1 MIRRVSERSCDMRKF
16 TVRIT
21 SIFLLL
27 TLIFLSA
34 VHASAAE
41 RLRGDTDGDGQV
53 TILDATAIQRL
64 LASIITDDDVT
75 ISKYGDVDGDGL
87 TIMDATAIQRYLAGF
102 DNEHHIGEPFDGTEK
117 PVVVINGNSITV
129 DGVKFD
135 VSGVPDEY
143 TVNSPNE
150 AYKMFVIPHSGTII
164 PEYCMIQVNNGEY
177 DLKVDYTDERF
188 KENYLTVKN
197 DKPALGYDCLVR
209 NEKGEEA
216 AWIYAHYSSS
226 YAYPFRA
233 EICAL
238 KNEGCSFP
246 VDFYYKGILIKR
258 CNISISLEEDKPSIA
273 SVKSEV
279 RKIEEACWSDDM
291 SEKEK
296 LKAFSNYVADH
307 YTYAQVMCV
316 TGAEYVAFA
325 ARDLGLTSMLL
336 YPGGEENQ
344 HCGRHLITY
353 NIYQSTG
360 VPGGHC
366 AALVQYDDGSVI
378 RYDVQGYSSWIRV
391 YDDPYQIFK

>member
-1 MIRRVSERSCDMRKF
+1 MKK
-16 TVRIT
+16 T
-21 SIFLLL
+21 SKIASIILIIVFL
-27 TLIFLSA
+27 FA
-34 VHASAAE
+34 VPVSAAE
-41 RLRGDTDGDGQV
+41 KCMIGDTDGDGRIM
-53 TILDATAIQRL
+53 ILDATAIQRL
-64 LASIITDDDVT
+64 LSGLIGDPNGHIR
-75 ISKYGDVDGDGL
+75 IYGDVDGDGL
-87 TIMDATAIQRYLAGF
+87 NILDATSIQRYLAGF
-102 DNEHHIGEPFDGTEK
+102 DNEHHIGEAFDDAEK
-117 PVVVINGNSITV
+117 PTVVISGSNITV
-129 DGVKFD
+129 DGVRFD

-143 TVNSPNE
+143 TVNDPNE
-150 AYKMFVIPHSGTII
+150 AYKAFVIPHRGTII
-164 PEYCMIQVNNGEY
+164 PEDCMIQVNNGVY

-216 AWIYAHYSSS
+216 AWVYAHYSGS

-246 VDFYYKGILIKR
+246 IDFYYKGFLIKR

-279 RKIEEACWSDDM
+279 KKIETACWSDDM
-291 SEKEK
+291 SDREK
-296 LKAFSNYVADH
+296 LKAFSKYVESH

-391 YDDPYQIFK
+391 YDDPNKIIA